1 MSSEMNNIDNVENT
15 LTPIKTD
22 MTLEEFF
29 NNDIEGYEY
38 VKGKLKPMSPPT
50 MEHGEVS
57 MSLILPLGTFV
68 REKKLGH
75 LYPADTTFRLGDRI
89 VNPDIAYFST
99 ERLPEN
105 RRQVSPIAPDLAVEV
120 ASPSDSL
127 YDIIEKALAYLEA
140 GTRLVWV
147 IEPVGKTVTV
157 FRSERDISLLTRD
170 DTLLGADVIEG
181 FSCPVERLFE

>member
-1 MSSEMNNIDNVENT
+1 MRSDINNVDKAENT
-15 LTPIKTD
+15 LRPIKTD

-38 VKGKLKPMSPPT
+38 VKGVLKPMSPPT

-57 MSLILPLGTFV
+57 MSLILPLGTYV
-68 REKKLGH
+68 RDKKLGH
-75 LYPADTTFRLGDRI
+75 LYPADTTFKLGDRI
-89 VNPDIAYFST
+89 VKPDIAYIST

-105 RRQVSPIAPDLAVEV
+105 RRQGSPIAPDLAVEV

-127 YDIIEKALAYLEA
+127 YDITEKALAYLEA

-147 IEPVGKTVTV
+147 IEPVAKTVKV
-157 FRSERDISLLTRD
+157 FRSERDIRLLTQD
-170 DTLLGADVIEG
+170 DTLLGEDVIED
-181 FSCPVERLFE
+181 FSCAVEKLFE